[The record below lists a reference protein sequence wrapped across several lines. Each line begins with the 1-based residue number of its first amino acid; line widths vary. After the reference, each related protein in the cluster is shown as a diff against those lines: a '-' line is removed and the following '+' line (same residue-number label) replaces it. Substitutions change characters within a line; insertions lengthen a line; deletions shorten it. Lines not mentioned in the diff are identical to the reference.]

1 MKFLREKLSKGQ
13 ISKEKCVKV
22 LLAVFLMFFSF
33 TVLSCKVPETKFVQ
47 ESVEYLEESQN
58 TVMKFSG
65 TTIATSLAISALPD
79 DFASPLAGTISDLNT
94 YFIFLFAVIFVEK
107 LIVLEGVKLAL
118 KWIIPAACILYVIS
132 LFFTKEVF
140 QKFAVKLL
148 ILGLSII
155 MVIPISTHV
164 TESVCA
170 DYLDYVEETINETDA
185 GASKIND
192 VMNSGDKDTTFFEKI
207 SNAFK
212 TAIQSVS
219 DLLTYFKNVI
229 KKCMNS
235 VAIMIVTT
243 FVVPMLILLLFRW
256 LLKEL
261 FSLHLPIPDRVM
273 KVPVKTQ
280 KNEKK
285 ETEFTGEQGNE
296 R

>member
-1 MKFLREKLSKGQ
+1 MKFFKGKLSKGQ
-13 ISKEKCVKV
+13 FSKEKSAKI
-22 LLAVFLMFFSF
+22 LFALFLIIFSA

-107 LIVLEGVKLAL
+107 LVVLEGIKVSLQ
-118 KWIIPAACILYVIS
+118 WIIPIACGFYILS
-132 LFFTKEVF
+132 LLFKKEVF

-192 VMNSGDKDTTFFEKI
+192 VMNSSDKDTTFFEKI
-207 SNAFK
+207 SNAFT
-212 TAIQSVS
+212 TAIESVS
-219 DLLTYFKNVI
+219 DLLTYFKNVV

-256 LLKEL
+256 LLNEL
-261 FSLHLPIPDRVM
+261 FSLHLTIPDRVIKM
-273 KVPVKTQ
+273 PVKTE
-280 KNEKK
+280 KSEKK
-285 ETEFTGEQGNE
+285 ETGFAEEEENE

>member
-13 ISKEKCVKV
+13 ISKEKCVKI

-33 TVLSCKVPETKFVQ
+33 MVLSCKVPETKFVQ

-118 KWIIPAACILYVIS
+118 KWIIPAACILYIVS

-273 KVPVKTQ
+273 KVPVKAQ
-280 KNEKK
+280 KNEKS
-285 ETEFTGEQGNE
+285 ETEFTEEQENE